1 MSAATRRRI
10 GAELMTMAFGHGMFS
25 LGQWAV
31 GAAIAKLAGI
41 EAMAAYG
48 LALAIGGPIYFLTN
62 MGLRSAVARDATRV
76 TPASDYWAARLWS
89 ITAAAAVMTVAAIL
103 VGQSRGFDGVTAV
116 LLFAAMRSVD
126 CVFDLAYGLH
136 QRDGANHR
144 VARSL
149 ARRGVLAPFACV
161 VGIVVSGGEL
171 WAGLAGWAAVLAVL
185 FLIAELKHF
194 QGWLVAEPAGQ
205 GGGAV
210 IRGAWPLGVG
220 AACGAL
226 EMAIPRYF
234 VEWRLEP
241 EALGYF
247 TAVFLIS
254 LAPVVAATAFG
265 NAALPHLGRAYAAG
279 DKRGFIGLALGLAAV
294 GGGLGL
300 MAVITIAAIGG
311 PLLEAIYTPAYRP
324 YADVFVIA
332 VAAAAFRAV
341 AALLQFAMIALGW
354 FKAHMAVHGGL
365 APIAAILAWPLI
377 GAYGLYGAALSL
389 LAVALLQCG
398 VLAGLFAFAVNRAF
412 VKTGRG

>member
-1 MSAATRRRI
+1 MSAAARRRI
-10 GAELMTMAFGHGMFS
+10 GAELMTMAFGHGLFS

-48 LALAIGGPIYFLTN
+48 LALAIAGPIYFLTN
-62 MGLRSAVARDATRV
+62 MGFRSAVARDATHA
-76 TPASDYWAARLWS
+76 TPASDFWTARLWS
-89 ITAAAAVMTVAAIL
+89 IVAAAAVMTAAAIV

-136 QRDGANHR
+136 QRDSASHR

-171 WAGLAGWAAVLAVL
+171 WAGLAGWAAALALLFVL
-185 FLIAELKHF
+185 AELKYF
-194 QGWLVAEPAGQ
+194 RGWLAAEPARL

-210 IRGAWPLGVG
+210 IRRAWPLGVG

-226 EMAIPRYF
+226 EIAIPRYF

-279 DKRGFIGLALGLAAV
+279 DKRGFIGLALGLAALGAV
-294 GGGLGL
+294 LGL
-300 MAVITIAAIGG
+300 VAIIGTVIIGG
-311 PLLEAIYTPAYRP
+311 PLLEVIYTPDYRP
-324 YADVFVIA
+324 YTDIFVVA
-332 VAAAAFRAV
+332 VVAAAFRAV

-354 FKAHMAVHGGL
+354 FKAHMAVHGAL
-365 APIAAILAWPLI
+365 APIAAVLAWPLI

-389 LAVALLQCG
+389 LAVALLQVG
-398 VLAGLFAFAVNRAF
+398 VLAALFAFAVNRAF
-412 VKTGRG
+412 VKTDKG